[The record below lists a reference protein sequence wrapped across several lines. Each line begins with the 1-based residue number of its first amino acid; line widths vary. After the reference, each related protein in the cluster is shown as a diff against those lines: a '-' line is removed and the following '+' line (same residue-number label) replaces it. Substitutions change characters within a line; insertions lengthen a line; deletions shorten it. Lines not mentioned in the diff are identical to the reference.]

1 MQKKL
6 IKLIA
11 FLLVLTLMPMS
22 AFALAA
28 DGQTYTFEMKTYPF
42 LYCFDAETKIENADE
57 MNLYFV
63 DGGDVP
69 YVALT
74 EFLPVLAELYNTSE
88 DRDESKDI
96 VFEVQ
101 SYLPDE
107 DDSTFIVTRPDN
119 NSALII
125 QPGDDTLIF
134 TNFNSFSQKPDNS
147 ALVRILDIPDPDK
160 SNDISEL
167 LMQMLQAERKGEDTT
182 LLQMQAFM
190 GGTAEDPAADHTLF
204 VATNKIFN
212 RRGQPLTM
220 SLGDYYID
228 IVCKDGECY
237 LPLQTMSDIFFTL
250 RYCYFVFNGEKVIA
264 DVYKGSLLD
273 QAYEAEPAD
282 MSQEFAMFNYR
293 ELCFFLDY
301 FYGLKPEHRIDG
313 FAEYMIDAQ
322 KLAQIQS
329 TDPVVFDSALTEILL
344 QYFDDSHSALVR
356 YSWRCG
362 VPEGMEFI
370 ALMANMGYSALV
382 KQQAGI
388 KLSEARNAAFPDG
401 VPGYEEI
408 GDTAFITFDSFDVN
422 RSWKEYYELEYP
434 DNPQDTIELIMYAN
448 RQVRREGSPV
458 KNIVLDLSM
467 NGGGNSDAAVAVASW
482 FTGAAKIS
490 LVDTMTGAET
500 IASYRTD
507 LNVNGFTLSN
517 PDGGSE
523 KYDPGDTV
531 AKQYNLFC
539 LISSQSFS
547 CGNLVPAIFEQAGD
561 ITLIGQ
567 RSGGGSNAVLP
578 ATSASGTVFQIS
590 GPLQITTFNNGS
602 FYGVDTG
609 VEPHVRLNFYESF
622 YDREALVEM
631 IHNLK

>member
-6 IKLIA
+6 VKLIA
-11 FLLVLTLMPMS
+11 FLLILTLMPVS
-22 AFALAA
+22 ACALAA
-28 DGQTYTFEMKTYPF
+28 DGQTHTVEMKTYPF
-42 LYCFDAETKIENADE
+42 LYCFSQETKMECADE

-88 DRDESKDI
+88 DSYERADI

-101 SYLPDE
+101 SIVTDE
-107 DDSTFIVTRPDN
+107 EDSTFIVTRPDN

-134 TNFNSFSQKPDNS
+134 TNFNSFSQKPGSS
-147 ALVRILDIPDPDK
+147 ALVSMLDIPDPDK
-160 SNDISEL
+160 SNDTSALVRE
-167 LMQMLQAERKGEDTT
+167 MLKAERNGEDTT
-182 LLQMQAFM
+182 MLQMQALI
-190 GGTAEDPAADHTLF
+190 GSTAEDPAADHTLF

-313 FAEYMIDAQ
+313 FAEYMADAQ
-322 KLAQIQS
+322 RLAQIQS
-329 TDPVVFDSALTEILL
+329 TDPVEFDSALAEILL

-356 YSWRCG
+356 FSWRSG
-362 VPEGMEFI
+362 LPEGMEFI
-370 ALMANMGYSALV
+370 TLMANMG
-382 KQQAGI
+382 
-388 KLSEARNAAFPDG
+388 
-401 VPGYEEI
+401 
-408 GDTAFITFDSFDVN
+408 
-422 RSWKEYYELEYP
+422 
-434 DNPQDTIELIMYAN
+434 
-448 RQVRREGSPV
+448 
-458 KNIVLDLSM
+458 
-467 NGGGNSDAAVAVASW
+467 
-482 FTGAAKIS
+482 
-490 LVDTMTGAET
+490 
-500 IASYRTD
+500 
-507 LNVNGFTLSN
+507 
-517 PDGGSE
+517 
-523 KYDPGDTV
+523 
-531 AKQYNLFC
+531 
-539 LISSQSFS
+539 
-547 CGNLVPAIFEQAGD
+547 
-561 ITLIGQ
+561 
-567 RSGGGSNAVLP
+567 
-578 ATSASGTVFQIS
+578 
-590 GPLQITTFNNGS
+590 
-602 FYGVDTG
+602 
-609 VEPHVRLNFYESF
+609 
-622 YDREALVEM
+622 
-631 IHNLK
+631 